1 MPSEPFGSAPARE
14 RAMEHKTKKAILVV
28 SFGTTFH
35 RTREKTIDKI
45 EEEIQAAYPEYE
57 LYRAWTSK
65 MIIAKLLRRDGIRV
79 PTVTEAVEAMLADG
93 ITELVVQPTHIING
107 VENDQMKADV
117 QEYRDR
123 FLRVVFGNPLLT
135 TTEDSQ
141 EAIQAVMAEFPELDT
156 KDALVFM
163 GHGTTHYANTVYAAL
178 DYTFKDLGYP
188 HVFLGTV
195 EAYPSLESLMKMVQ
209 SFAPRRVLLAPFMV
223 VAGDHAIHDMSG
235 EDQDSWRSQFEK
247 AGFKVECF
255 MKGLGEYAGI
265 RRMYVQHVADAL
277 AGDAGSQQTI

>member
-1 MPSEPFGSAPARE
+1 
-14 RAMEHKTKKAILVV
+14 MEHKTKKAILVV

-277 AGDAGSQQTI
+277 AGDACSQQTI